1 MHYVLRDKE
10 GQIVALSAKPFKVGV
25 EERLSSSHPEVTQFL
40 GQGEPNAVTKV
51 FLDKSDTEL
60 SRILEDVI
68 DLLIEKNHIIFTEL
82 PNQAQQKLLYRKRA
96 RAALHQEASVLDET
110 DTL

>member
-10 GQIVALSAKPFKVGV
+10 GQIIALSAKPFKVGV
-25 EERLSSSHPEVTQFL
+25 EERLSSAHPEVKQFL
-40 GQGEPNAVTKV
+40 GQGEPNAATKV

-60 SRILEDVI
+60 SRILEDVV
-68 DLLIEKNHIIFTEL
+68 DLLIEKNTIMFTDL
-82 PNQAQQKLLYRKRA
+82 PNEAQQKLLYRKRA
-96 RAALHQEASVLDET
+96 RAALNKEASVLDEH